1 MTYWCSVTDRVSL
14 FKYIIN
20 KFFIQMFT
28 ICIHTIHIVPD
39 WESWTQCSGCGGG
52 PHIYHQY
59 TTARSAFSSSGSENN
74 YSFKYDYTLFEAKR
88 YLYLGQLTAILL
100 LQGGQGLPVL
110 CNSVVHYVLSDTIPS
125 VVDDLTEQMKESFKE
140 VMHINV
146 T

>member
-1 MTYWCSVTDRVSL
+1 MCDHFMPVRFLY
-14 FKYIIN
+14 YIQGRTHQYNERRIDSCAVLLSN
-20 KFFIQMFT
+20 G
-28 ICIHTIHIVPD
+28 CAGLPGN
-39 WESWTQCSGCGGG
+39 GCGGG
-52 PHIYHQY
+52 PHIYNQY

-125 VVDDLTEQMKESFKE
+125 VVDDLTEQMKESFKK

-146 T
+146 A